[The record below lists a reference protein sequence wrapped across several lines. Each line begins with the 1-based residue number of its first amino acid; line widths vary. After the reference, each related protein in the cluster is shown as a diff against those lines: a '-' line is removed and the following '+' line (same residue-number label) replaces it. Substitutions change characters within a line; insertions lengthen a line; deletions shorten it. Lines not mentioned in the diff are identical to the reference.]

1 MAKTDKRNSNK
12 CMAEGKDQFVWD
24 FLKGIG
30 VDTINILDA
39 VDDDH
44 FEETYQLI
52 LDNPNITKEDFLSIM
67 GFEDETIYSERGAL
81 IGQEYAYW
89 RSIGLTHMEVKMATD
104 DDNWDIVCRIMQE
117 KPQISRSEF
126 LHRIGI
132 EDIDAFN
139 KQCWECFGV
148 LR

>member
-1 MAKTDKRNSNK
+1 MAKTDKRSSKNS
-12 CMAEGKDQFVWD
+12 MPEGKDQFVWD

-52 LDNPNITKEDFLSIM
+52 LDNPDITKEEFLNIM
-67 GFEDETIYSERGAL
+67 GFEDESIESERRGIICKEAKYL
-81 IGQEYAYW
+81 S
-89 RSIGLTHMEVKMATD
+89 SIGFVWMEVVVAAD
-104 DDNWDIVCRIMQE
+104 DDNWDIIQRLLQE
-117 KPQISRSEF
+117 KPQISRTEF

-132 EDIDAFN
+132 DDIDAFN
-139 KQCWECFGV
+139 KECRDYFGV
-148 LR
+148 